1 MAKNYHLQ
9 TPFKCESLKFH
20 VFIMQNVTQINW
32 IYFTEKHPRIYV
44 FTEWVNNGGWLSFLF
59 FFPPLFFLGFIRY
72 NELLSCIIFSSCF
85 SMKLSVVLSLGG
97 TLLPTNDNHQ
107 SLPLG
112 KRNKLLIIL
121 TPMLTWR
128 QCLSPSCLELCN
140 LAVANKL
147 WP

>member
-1 MAKNYHLQ
+1 MRIWSFTCLLCKTWHKL
-9 TPFKCESLKFH
+9 TESISLKSIPGFMYSQSKLII
-20 VFIMQNVTQINW
+20 VVDF
-32 IYFTEKHPRIYV
+32 
-44 FTEWVNNGGWLSFLF
+44 LSFF
-59 FFPPLFFLGFIRY
+59 LFFLGFIRY
-72 NELLSCIIFSSCF
+72 NELLSCIIFSSRC
-85 SMKLSVVLSLGG
+85 SMELSVVLSLGG

-128 QCLSPSCLELCN
+128 QCLSPSYLESCN
-140 LAVANKL
+140 LTVANKL